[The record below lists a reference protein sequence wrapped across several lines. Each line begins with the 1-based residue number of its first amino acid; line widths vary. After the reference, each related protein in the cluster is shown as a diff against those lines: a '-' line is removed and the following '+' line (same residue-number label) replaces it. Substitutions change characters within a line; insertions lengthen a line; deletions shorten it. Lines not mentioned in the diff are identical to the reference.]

1 MLYNYLCPDLANLS
15 SLPTRLTS
23 RGTAGERLGHYLLV
37 FREESDNL
45 LRRQTLSSLFY
56 VYKKPWGM
64 SLNFPVVA
72 DTLYSRVM
80 RTFLFAKVASAG
92 MTAKH
97 RCPIFPDSLWQ
108 PSHFITKMGIPYTL
122 PKNYLLFIPMA
133 LTAFLGKEK
142 VYTRQ
147 DMGIKKSSHESY
159 NRTKE
164 KCLTTLRK
172 SI

>member
-1 MLYNYLCPDLANLS
+1 MLYNYLCPELANLA

-23 RGTAGERLGHYLLV
+23 KGTAGERLGHYLSV

-56 VYKKPWGM
+56 VSKKRWSM
-64 SLNFPVVA
+64 SLNFLAVA
-72 DTLYSRVM
+72 YTLYSRVIT
-80 RTFLFAKVASAG
+80 TFLFAKVASAG

-97 RCPIFPDSLWQ
+97 RCPIFLDSLWQ
-108 PSHFITKMGIPYTL
+108 PSHFIAKMGIPYTL

-147 DMGIKKSSHESY
+147 DMGIKKAPTRVPTGQKK
-159 NRTKE
+159 NV
-164 KCLTTLRK
+164 
-172 SI
+172 